1 MIGTYLVSISKEMEA
16 DLVDDRGRATGVA
29 GVLMA
34 AGDLGVSGR
43 CDSGFVDAVRAGR
56 LDAIAKP
63 MPPKITHGSDSS
75 GAKNQL

>member
-1 MIGTYLVSISKEMEA
+1 MVSISKEMEA

-29 GVLMA
+29 GVLMAA